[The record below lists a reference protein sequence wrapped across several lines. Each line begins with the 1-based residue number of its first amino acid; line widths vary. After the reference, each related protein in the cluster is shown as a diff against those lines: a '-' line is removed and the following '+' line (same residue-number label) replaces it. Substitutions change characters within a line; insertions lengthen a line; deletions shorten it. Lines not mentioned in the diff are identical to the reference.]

1 MRGSRTKDEQKVS
14 VIEAKINAPDI
25 TYEEIE
31 DKTGV
36 PVSTVW
42 DILNKDLP
50 EVRKGSENIIN
61 LIDRNNNLQSAADAL
76 IAEMVA
82 NKDKSI
88 TVAQLTSLRDSTFK
102 QNQVIEMWKAGKE
115 DSKTIIIQI

>member
-36 PVSTVW
+36 PVSTV
-42 DILNKDLP
+42 
-50 EVRKGSENIIN
+50 
-61 LIDRNNNLQSAADAL
+61 
-76 IAEMVA
+76 
-82 NKDKSI
+82 
-88 TVAQLTSLRDSTFK
+88 
-102 QNQVIEMWKAGKE
+102 
-115 DSKTIIIQI
+115 